1 MPAPTAKL
9 NSEPADP
16 AEREKKQLP
25 AKSYADA
32 VDTSVNVGGK
42 EDSMSVK
49 RPEIDRLESSHEY
62 SAEVRVR
69 NMVIVYGL
77 SNSKQGID
85 DTPRTPTRQKH
96 RKAASKGTNGSD
108 AKGPKEPK
116 INGVS
121 KVAMQ
126 QIHPCF

>member
-49 RPEIDRLESSHEY
+49 RPEIDRQESSHEY
-62 SAEVRVR
+62 SAEVRV
-69 NMVIVYGL
+69 
-77 SNSKQGID
+77 K
-85 DTPRTPTRQKH
+85 
-96 RKAASKGTNGSD
+96 
-108 AKGPKEPK
+108 
-116 INGVS
+116 
-121 KVAMQ
+121 
-126 QIHPCF
+126 